1 MSARIESSKGFL
13 NKDKLVPLSASEATV
28 CVCKILGMAL
38 AYNYCLKK
46 RAIDAFIS
54 SFKFLKRSNAM
65 NITLMILGV
74 MACSLASVAQDHEV
88 HQRHVAAAAA
98 ALKTELAKNGRDC
111 VQAHTQYEDTACT
124 AQTAEAANRSLAIF
138 FDNLKAILPKDAQ
151 STLLN
156 TQKAWS
162 DYRKK
167 ACDAIYEFYKDGSI
181 RDSEQARCEI
191 QLTRQRMQDLDFLYY
206 GPLHR

>member
-1 MSARIESSKGFL
+1 VK
-13 NKDKLVPLSASEATV
+13 ATA
-28 CVCKILGMAL
+28 CVCKILGTSL
-38 AYNYCLKK
+38 AYSYCLKK
-46 RAIDAFIS
+46 RAIDAFIPAP
-54 SFKFLKRSNAM
+54 KFVKRSNAM
-65 NITLMILGV
+65 KVTVMILLTV
-74 MACSLASVAQDHEV
+74 MACSVASVAQDHEV
-88 HQRHVAAAAA
+88 HQRHVATAAA
-98 ALKTELAKNGRDC
+98 ALKTELAKNGKDC

-138 FDNLKAILPKDAQ
+138 FDNLNSILPKDAQ
-151 STLLN
+151 STLLE

-167 ACDAIYEFYKDGSI
+167 ACDAIYEFYRDGSI
-181 RDSEQARCEI
+181 RDSERARCEI